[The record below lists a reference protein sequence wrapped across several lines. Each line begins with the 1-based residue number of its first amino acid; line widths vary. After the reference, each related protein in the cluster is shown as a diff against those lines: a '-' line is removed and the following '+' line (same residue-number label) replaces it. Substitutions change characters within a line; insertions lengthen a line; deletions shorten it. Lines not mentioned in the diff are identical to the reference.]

1 MSSSA
6 QNGCPTP
13 SGVGARLQIQ
23 NRAPTAK
30 AVGHPTLIAFLFA
43 AFVFYP
49 SSFILAASLRTLD
62 GKTYQGQ
69 ITLESSGQISVVDP
83 RAEKP
88 IKVELSNVLEANFGG
103 DAPKPRPAAART
115 QVAGQLPAPWETL
128 DIGNLAEK
136 SSAKIATEN
145 AETFSIKSAGAKV
158 GGATDAFC
166 FVAQSVTGDA
176 DLVAHFLT
184 ASDPRQVAQGLMIRS
199 GLQANAAYV
208 GLFLAGNELR
218 FLKRP
223 RTGDATE
230 GGAVGEARVSLPL
243 WMRLT
248 RQGDTV
254 IASISRDGKNWKPL
268 ATDAFAIDGQDAAL
282 AGIAVA
288 GRGTQ
293 LAGGH
298 VTGIRLSGS
307 ATNNAAAASADP
319 APIATPV
326 ASSVKEGVM
335 LRSGTLLAGAQIE
348 SADNGTLRFSRA
360 GQRGETVSLVNVARV
375 IFKELSPEAVAK
387 IPPQRTGVLLKEGD
401 FVEGDFKSFQYG
413 RLTLS
418 SLIFGLQRFDVREKA
433 VALVLS
439 DLETARAQMVLR
451 THDGSV
457 YMAKSVAPDKDRLV
471 VQDPV
476 AGEFS
481 ISVRDVAQ
489 ISAGAGRFA
498 SLADIKP
505 QAAFGL
511 SLDSTGA
518 GLPMNLGGIPCE
530 RGLTIS
536 AGSSATWNLAGAYRT
551 LTFKCG
557 VPRGVLPT
565 APVRFIVLSDG
576 KELYKSPPR
585 TSQDEPLAASVS
597 VGDAK
602 SLTLKVES
610 TLSPALPTPGL
621 WGDVALVK

>member
-1 MSSSA
+1 MRRSVLA
-6 QNGCPTP
+6 FAG
-13 SGVGARLQIQ
+13 LLLL
-23 NRAPTAK
+23 
-30 AVGHPTLIAFLFA
+30 HPCC
-43 AFVFYP
+43 FVF
-49 SSFILAASLRTLD
+49 AASLRTLD

-69 ITLESSGQISVVDP
+69 ITLEPSGQIAVVDP

-88 IKVELSNVLEANFGG
+88 IKIELSNVLEANFGG
-103 DAPKPRPAAART
+103 GETPKPRPAAART
-115 QVAGQLPAPWETL
+115 QAATGQLPAPWETL

-136 SSAKIATEN
+136 SSAKIANEN
-145 AETFSIKSAGAKV
+145 SETFSIKSAGGKV

-166 FVAQSVTGDA
+166 FVAQSVTGDDV
-176 DLVAHFLT
+176 DLIAHFLT
-184 ASDPRQVAQGLMIRS
+184 ASDARQVAQGLMIRS
-199 GLQANAAYV
+199 GAQANAAYV

-248 RQGDTV
+248 REGDTV
-254 IASISRDGKNWKPL
+254 IASISRDGTNWKPL
-268 ATDAFAIDGQDAAL
+268 ATDAFATDAQTSML

-288 GRGTQ
+288 GRGSQ

-298 VTGIRLSGS
+298 VAGIRLRSS
-307 ATNNAAAASADP
+307 ATNNHAASASDP
-319 APIATPV
+319 APVATPV
-326 ASSVKEGVM
+326 VSSLREGVM
-335 LRSGTLLAGAQIE
+335 LRSGTLLAGAQVD

-360 GQRGETVSLVNVARV
+360 GQRGETLSLVNVARI
-375 IFKELSPEAVAK
+375 IFKELSPETIAK
-387 IPPQRTGVLLKEGD
+387 IPPNRSGVLLKEGD
-401 FVEGDFKSFQYG
+401 FVEGDFKLLQYG

-433 VALVLS
+433 VALVLN
-439 DLETARAQMVLR
+439 DLETARAQMVIR

-457 YMAKSVAPDKDRLV
+457 YMAKSLTPADKDRLI

-481 ISVRDVAQ
+481 INVGDVAQ
-489 ISAGAGRFA
+489 LGAGAGRFS
-498 SLADIKP
+498 SLADMKP
-505 QAAFGL
+505 QAAWGL
-511 SLDSTGA
+511 SLDSTGTP
-518 GLPMNLGGIPCE
+518 LPMNLGGVPCE
-530 RGLTIS
+530 RGLTLA
-536 AGSSATWNLAGAYRT
+536 AGASATWNLAGAYRT

-565 APVRFIVLSDG
+565 APVRFIVLADG

-597 VGDAK
+597 VSDAK